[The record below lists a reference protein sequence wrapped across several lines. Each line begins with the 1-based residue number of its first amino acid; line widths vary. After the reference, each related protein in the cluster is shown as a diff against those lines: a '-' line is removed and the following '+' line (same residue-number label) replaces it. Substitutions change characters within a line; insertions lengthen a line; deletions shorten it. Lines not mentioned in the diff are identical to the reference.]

1 MSIGSTDDAQSIVL
15 SDQERLEGKYSPETL
30 AKVLGALHQDG
41 LVVLKNVIPVET
53 IDKINTWMCD
63 DADRRIRDPT
73 QAYNHG
79 IKSNILQRPPLTEPE
94 LLSKDVYFNPFV
106 LQTANAYLG
115 HRPIWNWMTAN
126 NALANTGGTRQ
137 PPHKDS
143 SFDHPLYPYFFIA
156 NIPLCDF
163 SIENGSTEFW
173 LGSHSH
179 TTQAEQKVAETEEDL
194 ASYPGLTEIGGI
206 IPPISEEAK
215 EERRKIRPPIQPAC
229 GRGDVMIRDLR
240 LWHAGM
246 PNHSNAHRVMLGLG
260 YMSPHHPNYYLKV
273 HLPSSQ
279 EKFFLGNG
287 RPDVEVRAQWYSDE
301 DLAKVTE
308 DVNFYTKP
316 AYLEKK

>member
-1 MSIGSTDDAQSIVL
+1 MSVGATDVQSIFI
-15 SDQERLEGKYSPETL
+15 SDQERFEGKYSPETL
-30 AKVLGALHQDG
+30 VKVLGALNQDG

-53 IDKINTWMCD
+53 IDKLNTWMCD
-63 DADRRIRDPT
+63 DADRRICDPS
-73 QAYNHG
+73 QEYNHG
-79 IKSNILQRPPLTEPE
+79 IKSNILQRPPVMEPN

-126 NALANTGGTRQ
+126 TALANTGGQRQ
-137 PPHKDS
+137 PVHKDS
-143 SFDHPLYPYFFIA
+143 VFDHPLYPYYFIT

-173 LGSHSH
+173 LGSHAH
-179 TTQAEQKVAETEEDL
+179 TTQAEQKVAETEEDI
-194 ASYPGLTEIGGI
+194 AAYPGLAEIGGT

-215 EERRKIRPPIQPAC
+215 DERRKIRPPIQPAC
-229 GRGDVMIRDLR
+229 GRGDAMIRDLR

-246 PNHSNAHRVMLGLG
+246 PNHSNAHRVMLALG

-279 EKFFLGNG
+279 ERFFLENA
-287 RPDVEVRAQWYSDE
+287 RPDVELRAQWYSDE
-301 DLAKVTE
+301 DLVKVTE
-308 DVNFYTKP
+308 DTNFYTKP
-316 AYLEKK
+316 VYLEGK